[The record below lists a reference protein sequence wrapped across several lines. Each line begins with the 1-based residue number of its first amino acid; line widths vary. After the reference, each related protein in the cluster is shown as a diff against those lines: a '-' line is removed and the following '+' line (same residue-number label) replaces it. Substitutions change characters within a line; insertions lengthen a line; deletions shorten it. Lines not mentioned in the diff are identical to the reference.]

1 MHLKDIHDRG
11 LMYQVSI
18 IHVRERERGG
28 IEAMNG
34 RATHKGSG
42 TLGNDLV

>member
-1 MHLKDIHDRG
+1 MHLRDIHDRG

-28 IEAMNG
+28 IEVMDG
-34 RATHKGSG
+34 RAIRKGSG